1 MKIKLGLLFCFCL
14 MFAWGC
20 KDDDEVDNQK
30 LVLDVKQE
38 QLTFARAEKELKLE
52 LNTNQAWK
60 ITDESEWIHVTPASG
75 APGDVVLTVKVD
87 ENTLDEERSGFFKIT
102 VNGQSKE
109 IKVVQS
115 ERSVVIADNVFYE
128 VDSRD
133 TLLSVSVRT
142 NTSFDVDIIQD
153 SVWIVQKVQGKAL
166 ETRNLEFK
174 ITENK
179 AFSNREAKVILT
191 ETNSDK
197 QDTIRIV
204 QRGIELLDVER
215 EFRLAYNKSELV
227 VPVTTN
233 LDLEV
238 DIPSEVDWLTLKEI
252 KKANSVDVVLSVK
265 ANESGN
271 SRKGTIV
278 LRGKNSALEVSVNII
293 QSCHLKDGDVF
304 VWQKATKGKGIDLIF
319 MGDGYNQE
327 DIDNRKYED
336 ILELGVKYFFDVEPF
351 ASYREYFNV
360 YMVVAVSNESGMT
373 HTKKFPPFKDETF
386 DTKFKAQDDGRGMT
400 INFGKV
406 GEYADKA
413 RKSSVVKEHVAV
425 VVANFDYYMGSAYM
439 GFGLESGRSTC
450 VFTASY
456 KGESPNSFKELMQHE
471 AGGHAFG
478 CLADEYRLS
487 PSLPQDEYDYV
498 LRVQKEYGWYENVAV
513 INDPK
518 KSPWAQFIG
527 HEKYPEVGWFE
538 GGDTY
543 HLGVWRPTETSI
555 MADMIGEFNAPS
567 RAAIVKRIKQL
578 AGEEYSFEDF
588 VANDKLAGK
597 WPMVNV
603 KSISVPYK
611 VESLPVRV
619 MPD

>member
-20 KDDDEVDNQK
+20 KDDEEVDSQE

-75 APGDVVLTVKVD
+75 APGNFVLSVQVD
-87 ENTLDEERSGFFKIT
+87 ENTLYEERSGSFKIA
-102 VNGQSKE
+102 VNGQNKE

-115 ERSVVIADNVFYE
+115 ERSVVIADNVLYE

-142 NTSFDVDIIQD
+142 NTNFDVDIVQD
-153 SVWIVQKVQGKAL
+153 SVWVVQKIQGKAL
-166 ETRNLEFK
+166 EIRNLEFQ
-174 ITENK
+174 IAENPSSSDRV
-179 AFSNREAKVILT
+179 AEVILT
-191 ETNSDK
+191 ETDTKK

-204 QRGIELLDVER
+204 QRGIALLNVEK
-215 EFRLAYNKSELV
+215 EFKLAFNRAELV

-238 DIPSEVDWLTLKEI
+238 NIPSEVDWLTLKEI
-252 KKANSVDVVLSVK
+252 KKAGIVEVVLNVK
-265 ANESGN
+265 INESGN
-271 SRKGTIV
+271 YRKGTIF
-278 LRGKNSALEVSVNII
+278 LCDKNGALEIPVNVL

-319 MGDGYNQE
+319 MGDGYSQE

-336 ILELGVKYFFDVEPF
+336 ILELGVKYFFDVEPY
-351 ASYREYFNV
+351 ASYRDYFNV

-400 INFGKV
+400 VDFGMV

-413 RKSSVVKEHVAV
+413 RKSSTVKEHVAV

-439 GFGLESGRSTC
+439 GLGLESGRSTC

-513 INDPK
+513 INDPEQ
-518 KSPWAQFIG
+518 SPWAQFIG

-555 MADMIGEFNAPS
+555 MADMVGEFNAPS
-567 RAAIVKRIKQL
+567 RASIVKRIKQL
-578 AGEEYSFEDF
+578 AGEEYSFKDF

-597 WPMVNV
+597 WPMVSV
-603 KSISVPYK
+603 KSVSIPSK
-611 VESLPVRV
+611 VEFLPVRV
-619 MPD
+619 MPN